1 MYEVFKSVITSGN
14 YELSDILT
22 KIDTIWVQGQ
32 ITDEQRTELVEL
44 ARQNADPEQS
54 YAPLQRQINA
64 LFVNMAEISVQV
76 SENTANIKAIKDKL
90 AEQGTEVPEP
100 EPEPEEEY
108 PAWKQPTNATD
119 AYYKDNKMTYTDGK
133 KYICIAPDGYAVTY
147 GPDVLPDMWQLVEES
162 KEEPGEP
169 EVEPTE

>member
-54 YAPLQRQINA
+54 YAPLQKQIDT
-64 LFVNMAEISVQV
+64 LFVNMAEVSTQV

-100 EPEPEEEY
+100 EPEPGDEY
-108 PAWKQPTNATD
+108 PAWKQPTGAHD
-119 AYYKDNKMTYTDGK
+119 AYYKDDKMTFTDGN
-133 KYICIAPDGYAVTY
+133 KYICISPEGVACVWSPVEYPTY
-147 GPDVLPDMWQLVEES
+147 WQLVA
-162 KEEPGEP
+162 
-169 EVEPTE
+169 